1 MSDTRATLVKHICE
15 SATIPEALR
24 ELLAQLSD
32 VPVSTAQPPASPDTV
47 VSALINEANSKP
59 EVIGPASQHS
69 DLTALLRTAP
79 DGNLSHNRVPLI
91 ECICK
96 CYRVHAAFASLLVQL
111 SNASTSVR
119 LSTVPTAAAPAIASA
134 TSPISGALSS
144 SSSAATAQAIAI
156 ALRTFKFEE
165 NQLSNSSLPP
175 LSTPF
180 KTFLTQLKAGLF
192 APGSLAGLVGAMR
205 QEAYATEDDVCKA
218 MTSYSARMDPTQPP
232 IACGACGTMDVPLGG
247 DTPTQRASSVFLATT
262 RGGAARIPSAAPRR
276 RRRAAG

>member
-1 MSDTRATLVKHICE
+1 MSNTRATLVELVCE
-15 SATIPEALR
+15 SANIPEELR
-24 ELLAQLSD
+24 KLLRKLSD
-32 VPVSTAQPPASPDTV
+32 VPISTANPPASPDTV
-47 VSALINEANSKP
+47 VAALIDEARTNT
-59 EVIGPASQHS
+59 EVIGPAGQHR
-69 DLTALLRTAP
+69 DLTSLLHAAP

-165 NQLSNSSLPP
+165 NQPSNS
-175 LSTPF
+175 
-180 KTFLTQLKAGLF
+180 
-192 APGSLAGLVGAMR
+192 
-205 QEAYATEDDVCKA
+205 
-218 MTSYSARMDPTQPP
+218 
-232 IACGACGTMDVPLGG
+232 
-247 DTPTQRASSVFLATT
+247 
-262 RGGAARIPSAAPRR
+262 
-276 RRRAAG
+276 